1 MKKSITLLC
10 IAIGMLAFTN
20 NLKAQAFGGKGSKQF
35 QIGIG
40 LTQHDTWYP
49 TNGTGPKGHVKPRA
63 GVVQFQMEFGIHKY
77 IGIGV
82 NLGVSFAKNIDRSV
96 LGIGGI
102 LFAYNDYNAFWSVS
116 IPVGVY
122 SNFHFYQLIA
132 DKSGKNMH
140 ADKLDVYAG
149 LSLGS
154 GPAFAIAKKDYK
166 AYGNDVGYM
175 IFGGPHVGARFFPKE
190 KMGFYLEAG
199 YGKAYVN
206 GGIVFNL

>member
-1 MKKSITLLC
+1 MKKTVLLLC
-10 IAIGMLAFTN
+10 LAIGMIAYTN
-20 NLKAQAFGGKGSKQF
+20 NSSAQAFGGKGSTQF
-35 QIGIG
+35 QIGLG

-49 TNGTGPKGHVKPRA
+49 TNGKGPKGRAKPTS
-63 GVVQFQMEFGIHKY
+63 GVIQFQMEFGVHKY

-82 NLGVSFAKNIDRSV
+82 NIGVEFARNYDRSG
-96 LGIGGI
+96 LG
-102 LFAYNDYNAFWSVS
+102 LVTYAYNNYSAFWSLAVP
-116 IPVGVY
+116 IGVH

-154 GPAFAIAKKDYK
+154 GPAFAITKSAYK
-166 AYGNDVGYM
+166 AYGNDVGFM
-175 IFGGPHVGARFFPKE
+175 IYGGPHVGARFFPKE

-199 YGKAYVN
+199 YGKAYLN